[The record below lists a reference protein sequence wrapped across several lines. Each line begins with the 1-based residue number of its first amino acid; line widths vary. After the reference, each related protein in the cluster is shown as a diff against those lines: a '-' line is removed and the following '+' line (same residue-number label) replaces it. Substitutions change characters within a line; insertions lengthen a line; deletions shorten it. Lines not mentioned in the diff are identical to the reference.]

1 MGAGT
6 QGAGSGACGPP
17 AWSPA
22 QGRERAAEHP
32 RSLCLVPSGH
42 TDASR
47 LEVPLGHSATSGDRF
62 LPPKWRHRWRP
73 VGRGQGCC
81 STSRCTGH
89 RHKRDSCAARHRPAV
104 SHGENLEA
112 RVPPALGHVH
122 PARRGRGEAARI
134 SPGTQVSLAWPG
146 AAFSLAHSCMAI
158 YPVCHR
164 SAAEFIFCRP
174 PRSPSPLPRPGQ
186 TTDRSQARPGVL
198 GHWPDSGPPVIMLP
212 RGLGSAPLA
221 HSVNSLLPPAGHPS
235 GRPLPGNTRAG
246 PGRGRPVPA
255 GREAEQRG
263 TSLHGGARWRRTNSL
278 ASEPKEPE
286 TPGPSHS
293 GMTAL

>member
-42 TDASR
+42 TDASQ
-47 LEVPLGHSATSGDRF
+47 LEVPLGHLATSGDRF
-62 LPPKWRHRWRP
+62 LSPKWRHCWRL

-89 RHKRDSCAARHRPAV
+89 PHKRDSCPAWHRPTV
-104 SHGENLEA
+104 SCGENLEA

-134 SPGTQVSLAWPG
+134 SPGTQVSLAWLG
-146 AAFSLAHSCMAI
+146 TAFSLAHSCMFI
-158 YPVCHR
+158 YPVRHR
-164 SAAEFIFCRP
+164 SVAEFIFFRP
-174 PRSPSPLPRPGQ
+174 PRFPFPLPRPGQ
-186 TTDRSQARPGVL
+186 TTDRSQTRPGVL

-212 RGLGSAPLA
+212 RGLGSAPPC
-221 HSVNSLLPPAGHPS
+221 SLSEFPAAACRPPIRTPS
-235 GRPLPGNTRAG
+235 PGKHASRARGGPCPRVGKQNREGPHRTEVPDGAARTVSPLNPRSLRP
-246 PGRGRPVPA
+246 
-255 GREAEQRG
+255 
-263 TSLHGGARWRRTNSL
+263 
-278 ASEPKEPE
+278 
-286 TPGPSHS
+286 PGPP
-293 GMTAL
+293 TQA